1 MYICTD
7 CGKLCLYSPPT
18 LKTMHKKSDALLA
31 FENERLKS
39 ALITRTLIFCALV
52 AVLAAVIVH
61 QANN

>member
-1 MYICTD
+1 MN
-7 CGKLCLYSPPT
+7 
-18 LKTMHKKSDALLA
+18 HKKSDALLA